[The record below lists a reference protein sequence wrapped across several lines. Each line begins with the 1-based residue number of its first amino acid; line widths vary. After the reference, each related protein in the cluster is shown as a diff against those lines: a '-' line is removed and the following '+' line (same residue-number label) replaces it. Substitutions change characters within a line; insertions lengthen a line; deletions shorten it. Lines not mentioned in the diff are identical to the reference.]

1 MLTPEENAIRYQLYN
16 QGLID
21 EEIAEKV
28 GVTPSAITQWR
39 HTNKLPANGGGCGFG
54 NKEKDGPRRGNMKL
68 SDIKP
73 GMTIEYRGRVYGH
86 GNLMGKDKT
95 KTGIIK
101 QVTPNLIA
109 VQGQRY
115 PDTILVNDLLSGQV
129 QITNL
134 KGEGEMARPK
144 REAPPKAKL
153 LALFEEHEGKI
164 APIAEELKAS
174 WAQARNWLIEAG
186 IIDSDYV
193 YQKQTP
199 TPEPEQAANQEP
211 DEGEGES
218 ATDSIPYSVERI
230 ENIGKDIPPV
240 KMPIG
245 CSLPLEDSTEPQ
257 DEVMAES
264 DTGQEKETVEYY
276 PDWPPKDPIERALLE
291 TTMNARF
298 AVRRVL
304 NDPVALALMKQVLES
319 GVV

>member
-1 MLTPEENAIRYQLYN
+1 
-16 QGLID
+16 
-21 EEIAEKV
+21 
-28 GVTPSAITQWR
+28 
-39 HTNKLPANGGGCGFG
+39 
-54 NKEKDGPRRGNMKL
+54 MKL

-73 GMTIEYRGRVYGH
+73 GMIIEYRGRVYGH
-86 GNLMGKDKT
+86 GNLMGKQKT
-95 KTGIIK
+95 RTGTVT

-129 QITNL
+129 KIISL
-134 KGEGEMARPK
+134 KEEEHMSNPVGKPK
-144 REAPPKAKL
+144 REPPAKEKL
-153 LALFEEHEGKI
+153 QQAFEKHEGKI
-164 APIAEELKAS
+164 KPIATEFKTG

-218 ATDSIPYSVERI
+218 ATEIIPDTKAYY
-230 ENIGKDIPPV
+230 
-240 KMPIG
+240 
-245 CSLPLEDSTEPQ
+245 TEPVNIPLGCLLPPQ
-257 DEVMAES
+257 GAELLRNEREPANGCGDTTS
-264 DTGQEKETVEYY
+264 DTKTNYGQGRGQSGEIN
-276 PDWPPKDPIERALLE
+276 WPPRDNVEKVLLE
-291 TTMNARF
+291 NSINASF

-304 NDPVALALMKQVLES
+304 NDPVALALMKQVLET

>member
-1 MLTPEENAIRYQLYN
+1 
-16 QGLID
+16 
-21 EEIAEKV
+21 
-28 GVTPSAITQWR
+28 
-39 HTNKLPANGGGCGFG
+39 
-54 NKEKDGPRRGNMKL
+54 MKL

-86 GNLMGKDKT
+86 RNLIGKDKT

-129 QITNL
+129 KIISL
-134 KGEGEMARPK
+134 KGEGEMARPE

-153 LALFEEHEGKI
+153 LALFEEHEGKV

-174 WAQARNWLIEAG
+174 WAYAKRWLIDAG
-186 IIDSDYV
+186 IIDSLGNPTSEYNFEW
-193 YQKQTP
+193 YEPKKKQTP
-199 TPEPEQAANQEP
+199 TLEPEQAANQEP

-218 ATDSIPYSVERI
+218 ATEIIPEKTLFCAKCDVSLGRALKIFWPRDSRKKGPLCER
-230 ENIGKDIPPV
+230 
-240 KMPIG
+240 
-245 CSLPLEDSTEPQ
+245 CYLEEPNEKQPTKAYYTEPVNIPLGCLLPPQ
-257 DEVMAES
+257 GAELPRNEQKPANGCGDTTS
-264 DTGQEKETVEYY
+264 DTKTNYGQGRGQSGEINWLPRDNVEKV
-276 PDWPPKDPIERALLE
+276 LLE
-291 TTMNARF
+291 NSINASF

-319 GVV
+319 GAV